1 MPSRSD
7 PARAHSFRGVGGR
20 YPPCVFDPPL
30 LHVVLHEPEIPNNT
44 GNIGRTCVATGCAL
58 HLIDPLGFDVSDK
71 ALRRAG
77 LDYWPRLGVRRH
89 AGVDAWERERGG
101 APVWVFSVRGSRPV
115 FDADIR
121 PGDHLL
127 FGKETA
133 GLPPE
138 LVGAHAGR
146 VLALPMA
153 AGERSLNLATVVTV
167 AIYEGLRQMAA
178 RGEVAFE
185 PPNGPGGGSEKQARG
200 LNIRVAGG
208 VSKDVRPGTEHGPG

>member
-1 MPSRSD
+1 MTD
-7 PARAHSFRGVGGR
+7 PT
-20 YPPCVFDPPL
+20 L

-89 AGVDAWERERGG
+89 ADLGAWDRARAG
-101 APVWVFSVRGSRPV
+101 APVWVFSVRGTRPL
-115 FDADIR
+115 FDADLR
-121 PGDHLL
+121 PGDHLV
-127 FGKETA
+127 FGKETV

-138 LVGAHAGR
+138 VVEAHPGR
-146 VLALPMA
+146 VLALPMV

-178 RGEVAFE
+178 RGDIAFE
-185 PPNGPGGGSEKQARG
+185 PPTPGPKPPAKDAGGRSEKQTGG
-200 LNIRVAGG
+200 LNIRIPGRVE
-208 VSKDVRPGTEHGPG
+208 KDGSEGNEHGPD